1 VLKLGAVTRGEFD
14 DSQSKALPADLQPI
28 SKYEVRQRDVLITR
42 GSGALGL
49 VASCVLVKDCRT
61 RLMLPDLIFR
71 VLFKETSTL
80 APEFLA
86 EVLRSPFVRHQIE
99 VIALGA
105 STTMKKVTKPTLF
118 NLRFPLPPLPEQ
130 ERIVTELDR
139 LRTQAR
145 SARATAAASRESAAQ
160 AFHAALF
167 APV

>member
-1 VLKLGAVTRGEFD
+1 
-14 DSQSKALPADLQPI
+14 
-28 SKYEVRQRDVLITR
+28 
-42 GSGALGL
+42 
-49 VASCVLVKDCRT
+49 
-61 RLMLPDLIFR
+61 
-71 VLFKETSTL
+71 
-80 APEFLA
+80 
-86 EVLRSPFVRHQIE
+86 
-99 VIALGA
+99 
-105 STTMKKVTKPTLF
+105 MKKVTKPTLF